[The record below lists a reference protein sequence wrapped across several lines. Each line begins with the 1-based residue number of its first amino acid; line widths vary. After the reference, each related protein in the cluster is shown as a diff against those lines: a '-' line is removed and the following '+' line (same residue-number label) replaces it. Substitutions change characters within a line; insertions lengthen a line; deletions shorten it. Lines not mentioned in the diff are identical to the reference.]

1 MPSRGLISSF
11 TLPWPVAAAPSDDP
25 DVIPFPTY
33 RIERRPAV
41 AGLIDEYRPAA

>member
-1 MPSRGLISSF
+1 
-11 TLPWPVAAAPSDDP
+11 
-25 DVIPFPTY
+25 VILFPTY